1 MPDLCGKRV
10 LVGVGGGIAAYK
22 ICEIISAL
30 VKSGVEVRAILT
42 ESARQ
47 FITPLTVATLC
58 RHPAYTDADFWAP
71 VHERP
76 LHIQLGEWAEVF
88 LIVPLTANTL
98 GKLALGLADNLLT
111 NTVLASACPI
121 LAAPAMNTAMWEHPP
136 VQRNW
141 DQLRKIERIHT
152 IGPGTGLL
160 ACDTVGAG
168 RMAEPEEILPYLQ
181 SLLYRRGQR
190 DLQNRRILISSGGTR
205 EFLDPVRF
213 IGNPATGKMGYAL
226 ALAAWHRGA
235 KVHLV
240 QAARFEPPSGSNIF
254 STTVVSAEEMENAL
268 IEAMPQSDWIIMA
281 AAVADVRPQQRSLVK
296 LPKQDLPGQ
305 LPLETVPDI
314 VKALSQL
321 KQPHQRLVG
330 FAAQTGDIVTPA
342 VAKLQR
348 KGLDAI
354 VANPIDRPDSGF
366 AQEHNE
372 AIFIDTAGTQTPIP
386 NCTKLEMAH
395 QILDLTLKLEDRAA
409 QAAF

>member
-1 MPDLCGKRV
+1 MPDIRGKRV

-22 ICEIISAL
+22 VCEVISAL
-30 VKSGVEVRAILT
+30 IRSGAEVRAILT
-42 ESARQ
+42 DSAQQ
-47 FITPLTVATLC
+47 FITPLTIATLC
-58 RHPAYTDADFWAP
+58 RHPVYTDADFWAP

-88 LIVPLTANTL
+88 LIAPLTANTL
-98 GKLALGLADNLLT
+98 GKIALGLADNLLT
-111 NTVLASACPI
+111 NTVLASACPL
-121 LAAPAMNTAMWEHPP
+121 LAAPAMNTAMWEQPP

-141 DQLRKIERIHT
+141 AQLQEMERVHT

-168 RMAEPEEILPYLQ
+168 RMAEPQDILPYLQ
-181 SLLYRRGQR
+181 SLLYSQGKR
-190 DLQNRRILISSGGTR
+190 DLQGKRILISSGGTR
-205 EFLDPVRF
+205 EYLDTVRF

-235 KVHLV
+235 EVCLI
-240 QAARFEPPSGSNIF
+240 QAAYFEPPSGSAIR
-254 STTVVSAEEMENAL
+254 SIPVVSAAEMERAL
-268 IEAMPQSDWIIMA
+268 TEALPQSDWVIMA
-281 AAVADVRPQQRSLVK
+281 AAVADVRPQQRSSVK
-296 LPKQDLPGQ
+296 LAKQDLPDH
-305 LPLETVPDI
+305 LSLETVPDI
-314 VKALSQL
+314 VQALSQL

-342 VAKLQR
+342 LAKLQR

-366 AQEHNE
+366 AQDRNE
-372 AIFIDTAGTQTPIP
+372 AIFIDATGIQTPIP

-395 QILDLTLKLEDRAA
+395 RILNLTAGLL
-409 QAAF
+409 